1 MKEFYYLVP
10 ISDNGSQTLAH
21 PIEFFLIV
29 DNLNY
34 TKLNYQMILEIFSSF
49 FNDIN
54 QVNLDDILVSTR
66 EKTEETLGAYFTK
79 LCFIPLE
86 NFKTNFQI
94 VELLSNISD
103 YSEAIT
109 VFETLIKSQSVLTLD
124 IWKDDKIN
132 I

>member
-21 PIEFFLIV
+21 PVKSFLVV
-29 DNLNY
+29 DNLKY
-34 TKLNYQMILEIFSSF
+34 TRLNHQMLLEIFSPCF
-49 FNDIN
+49 HDMKE
-54 QVNLDDILVSTR
+54 VNLNDILVSTR
-66 EKTEETLGAYFTK
+66 DETEEYLGVYFTK

-86 NFKTNFQI
+86 NFKTNLKV
-94 VELLSNISD
+94 VELLGNISD
-103 YSEAIT
+103 YSEAINA
-109 VFETLIKSQSVLTLD
+109 FETLIKSQSVLTLD